1 MTTMPDS
8 DKNNQPPQSL
18 FEQKDILHDI
28 ETVQA
33 KWAREQDRR
42 RKLMVKIFCLG
53 GLCLFA
59 LLGSV
64 IYRIHKQAEFRRA
77 LELQEQRKYN
87 PIGYKDSKIHI
98 LFFFSDSSAVTEELL
113 REAVNNKPSEFY
125 VEFKPLAGVD
135 GEEVE
140 KALGKFR
147 PGVTING
154 QYTFKIK
161 DEDGTEKTIQLL
173 DEGHSYKGR
182 DLAIILNQL
191 HQQIY
196 GESYLLPIN
205 SHFERRVQ
213 NIEIEGVD
221 EDLAT
226 TNEKTNKAHAHD
238 HDEEEKADLKEEGII
253 EKVPF
258 SADDLIVPKLDV
270 KDKK

>member
-1 MTTMPDS
+1 MPDS
-8 DKNNQPPQSL
+8 DKNTQRPQSL

-33 KWAREQDRR
+33 KWAREQGRR
-42 RKLMVKIFCLG
+42 RKLMAKIFCLG

-64 IYRIHKQAEFRRA
+64 IYRIHRQAEFRRA
-77 LELQEQRKYN
+77 MELQEQRKYN
-87 PIGYKDSKIHI
+87 PIGYVNSKIRI
-98 LFFFSDSSAVTEELL
+98 LFLFSDSSEMTEELL

-147 PGVTING
+147 PGLTING

-161 DEDGTEKTIQLL
+161 DENGTEKTVQLF
-173 DEGHSYKGR
+173 DEGFSYKTK

-205 SHFERRVQ
+205 SLFEKRVQ

-221 EDLAT
+221 ENLAT
-226 TNEKTNKAHAHD
+226 TKGNPNKDHD
-238 HDEEEKADLKEEGII
+238 HDQDQEEEKADLKEQGIV
-253 EKVPF
+253 EKQTISP
-258 SADDLIVPKLDV
+258 DDLLVPKLDV
-270 KDKK
+270 KEKK

>member
-1 MTTMPDS
+1 MPDS

-161 DEDGTEKTIQLL
+161 DEDGTEKTSQLL

-226 TNEKTNKAHAHD
+226 TNEKTNKDHAHD
-238 HDEEEKADLKEEGII
+238 HDEEEKADLKAEGII

>member
-1 MTTMPDS
+1 MPDS

-33 KWAREQDRR
+33 KWAREQGRR

-64 IYRIHKQAEFRRA
+64 IYRIHRQAEFRRA

-87 PIGYKDSKIHI
+87 PIGYKDAKIHI
-98 LFFFSDSSAVTEELL
+98 LFFFSDSSAITEELL

-125 VEFKPLAGVD
+125 VEFKPLEGVD

-147 PGVTING
+147 PGLTING
-154 QYTFKIK
+154 QHTFKIK
-161 DEDGTEKTIQLL
+161 DEDGTEKTIQLF
-173 DEGHSYKGR
+173 DEGYAYKAK

-205 SHFERRVQ
+205 SQFERRVQ

-221 EDLAT
+221 DEDST
-226 TNEKTNKAHAHD
+226 TVKESNKKDHD
-238 HDEEEKADLKEEGII
+238 HDEEEKADLKDEGII
-253 EKVPF
+253 ERQTF
-258 SADDLIVPKLDV
+258 SPDDLIVPKLDV

>member
-1 MTTMPDS
+1 MPDS

-33 KWAREQDRR
+33 KWAREQGRR
-42 RKLMVKIFCLG
+42 RKLMVKLFCLG

-59 LLGSV
+59 LLGSML
-64 IYRIHKQAEFRRA
+64 YRIHKQAEFRRA

-98 LFFFSDSSAVTEELL
+98 LFFFSDSSEITEGLL

-125 VEFKPLAGVD
+125 VEFKPLEGVD

-161 DEDGTEKTIQLL
+161 DEDGTEKTIQLF
-173 DEGHSYKGR
+173 DEGYSYKPKE
-182 DLAIILNQL
+182 LAIILNQL

-205 SHFERRVQ
+205 SQFGIRVQ

-221 EDLAT
+221 DDLAT
-226 TNEKTNKAHAHD
+226 TKEKSDKNHD
-238 HDEEEKADLKEEGII
+238 HDEEEKADLKEEGIG
-253 EKVPF
+253 EKQ
-258 SADDLIVPKLDV
+258 SISLDDLLVPKLDV